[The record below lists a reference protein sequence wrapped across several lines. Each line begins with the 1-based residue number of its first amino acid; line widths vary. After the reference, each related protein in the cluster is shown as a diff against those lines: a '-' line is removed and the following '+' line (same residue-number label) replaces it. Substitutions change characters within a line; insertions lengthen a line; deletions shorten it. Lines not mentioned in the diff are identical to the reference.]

1 MELDMG
7 ALPASSRYKI
17 MTSTI
22 TPRPIAWVTTRSAD
36 GQVNAAPFSFFN
48 AMGGDPPTVVLGM
61 MRRADASPKDTAA
74 NILATGEFV
83 VNLVG
88 EPDSAA
94 MNITCIDAP
103 PGVDETVLA
112 GLSLVPSSLVTPPRI
127 ATAPVSFE
135 CKLVDCVYPGGKPEG
150 QMIVVGEVIIAHIDD
165 RFILD
170 RERLHFDT
178 PAMQL
183 IGRMHGA
190 GWYARTS
197 DLFQLERP
205 SWQKWQAENGG

>member
-1 MELDMG
+1 MELDMA
-7 ALPASSRYKI
+7 ALPAASRYKI

-22 TPRPIAWVTTRSAD
+22 TPRPIAWVTTRSPE
-36 GQVNAAPFSFFN
+36 GEVNAAPFSFFN
-48 AMGGDPPTVVLGM
+48 AMGGDPPTVVLGL
-61 MRRADASPKDTAA
+61 MRRIDASPKDTAA

-103 PGVDETVLA
+103 PGVDESELA
-112 GLSLVPSSLVTPPRI
+112 KLNLVRSSVVAPPRI

-135 CKLVDCVYPGGKPEG
+135 CKLLQPVYPGGKEEG
-150 QMIVVGEVIIAHIDD
+150 EMIIVGQALVAHIDD
-165 RFILD
+165 RFILN

-197 DLFQLERP
+197 DLFQMDRP
-205 SWQKWQAENGG
+205 SWAKWQTENSN